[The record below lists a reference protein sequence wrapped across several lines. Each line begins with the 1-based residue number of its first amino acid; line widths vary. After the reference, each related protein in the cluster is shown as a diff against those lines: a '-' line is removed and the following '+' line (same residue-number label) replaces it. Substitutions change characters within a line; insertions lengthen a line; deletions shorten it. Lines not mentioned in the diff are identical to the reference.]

1 MSKESKETSISVNMT
16 YSGLDIV
23 LTKLVSDYELEQRLE
38 LLVKQV
44 KVLQNS
50 GGGLEDPE

>member
-1 MSKESKETSISVNMT
+1 MSKESKETSISVNMN

-44 KVLQNS
+44 KVLQNT

>member
-16 YSGLDIV
+16 YNGLDIV

-44 KVLQNS
+44 KVLQNTS
-50 GGGLEDPE
+50 GGLEDPE